1 MMYCSCKMSVVFAK
15 FAPKYIRNATSK
27 ETISIHI
34 AAVFAAVYD
43 DMLYMSLYRAHAVST
58 APYRR
63 PCGKGFGNQCH
74 MRTVLLCCSH
84 YGSFGITLGHIVGIA
99 NGFRKSG

>member
-1 MMYCSCKMSVVFAK
+1 MSVVFAK

-43 DMLYMSLYRAHAVST
+43 DILYMSLYRAHAVSM
-58 APYRR
+58 APYR
-63 PCGKGFGNQCH
+63 
-74 MRTVLLCCSH
+74 
-84 YGSFGITLGHIVGIA
+84 
-99 NGFRKSG
+99 